1 MISIFSEASLLI
13 YKIILNGK
21 ISSVI
26 QAKENFLKEEYDRH
40 CAHFDGN
47 LRDIMDVVIKELR
60 SDENTIKVRHEEGE
74 EFLQPE
80 SLLMSVFTLIVAG
93 KTDSSQ

>member
-1 MISIFSEASLLI
+1 
-13 YKIILNGK
+13 
-21 ISSVI
+21 
-26 QAKENFLKEEYDRH
+26 
-40 CAHFDGN
+40 
-47 LRDIMDVVIKELR
+47 MDVVIKELR